1 MKACRLDWGARASF
15 VLVSASSRN
24 SVFLK
29 DAMEDRLEL
38 REKVRDRGTQ
48 SPARETRALLRES

>member
-1 MKACRLDWGARASF
+1 MKACRSDWGAGASC
-15 VLVSASSRN
+15 VLVSASRRN

-38 REKVRDRGTQ
+38 TEKVRDRGMQ
-48 SPARETRALLRES
+48 LPARETRALLRES